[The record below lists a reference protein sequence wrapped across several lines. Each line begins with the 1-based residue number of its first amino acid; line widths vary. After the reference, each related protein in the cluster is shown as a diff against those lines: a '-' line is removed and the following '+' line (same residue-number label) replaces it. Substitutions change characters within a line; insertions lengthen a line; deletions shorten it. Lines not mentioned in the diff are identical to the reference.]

1 MLQSHP
7 VRLELPYLRRYARAL
22 TGSQKSG
29 DAYVRATL
37 EALLEGGSELL
48 AHYTPKVALYRTFHT
63 IWANVTEKIDYVR
76 PGEPRFSYE
85 GAMSAPDSRLQSLR
99 PGDREAMLLT
109 MVEGFSASDAAEIL
123 GCSMRDVEALVADAQ
138 QTIESQLRTRVLIIE
153 DESIIALDLARILGE
168 LGHDVVGT
176 APTKSE
182 AVRIAKAERPGLVL
196 ADIRLAD
203 GSSGVDATGEILK
216 SFDVPVI
223 FITAYPEHLLTGER
237 PEPTYLIT
245 KPFLTNTVMA
255 TISQA
260 LFFYSPK
267 RLAS

>member
-37 EALLEGGSELL
+37 EALLEGGPELL
-48 AHYTPKVALYRTFHT
+48 ERYTPKVALYRTFHT
-63 IWANVTEKIDYVR
+63 IWANVTDGRDYVR
-76 PGEPRFSYE
+76 AGEPR
-85 GAMSAPDSRLQSLR
+85 GHDVVMTAPDRRLQSLAPR
-99 PGDREAMLLT
+99 DREAMLLT
-109 MVEGFSASDAAEIL
+109 MVEGFSLSDTAEIL
-123 GCSMRDVEALVADAQ
+123 GCAVGDVEGLLVDAHQ
-138 QTIESQLRTRVLIIE
+138 SIENQLRTRVLIIE

-168 LGHDVVGT
+168 LGHEVVGT

-182 AVRIAKAERPGLVL
+182 AVRIAQAERPGLVL

-203 GSSGVDATGEILK
+203 GSSGIDAISEILQ

-223 FITAYPEHLLTGER
+223 FITAYPEHLLTGEK

-255 TISQA
+255 TIGQA
-260 LFFYSPK
+260 LFFHSPK